1 MIKKTDKETVI
12 NGEAVKI
19 ITVYFLGIK
28 IYEEIN
34 TTTNNE
40 VVSNLTPQKRDNKIH
55 FGVGAQTTEKTL
67 KECGFDSSEI
77 GMVVHEYF
85 KAPSPQTGLSDQYYV
100 NYDEIHML
108 TIPVVQE
115 HEREIIELQNLI
127 LLLQGELSI
136 LKQKMEELKYA

>member
-40 VVSNLTPQKRDNKIH
+40 VVSNLTPQKRDNKIYG
-55 FGVGAQTTEKTL
+55 FKTIT
-67 KECGFDSSEI
+67 DYEI
-77 GMVVHEYF
+77 
-85 KAPSPQTGLSDQYYV
+85 K
-100 NYDEIHML
+100 N
-108 TIPVVQE
+108 
-115 HEREIIELQNLI
+115 
-127 LLLQGELSI
+127 
-136 LKQKMEELKYA
+136 

>member
-19 ITVYFLGIK
+19 ITAYFLGIK

-55 FGVGAQTTEKTL
+55 
-67 KECGFDSSEI
+67 GF
-77 GMVVHEYF
+77 
-85 KAPSPQTGLSDQYYV
+85 
-100 NYDEIHML
+100 N
-108 TIPVVQE
+108 
-115 HEREIIELQNLI
+115 NN
-127 LLLQGELSI
+127 
-136 LKQKMEELKYA
+136 

>member
-40 VVSNLTPQKRDNKIH
+40 VVSNLTPQKRDNKIY
-55 FGVGAQTTEKTL
+55 
-67 KECGFDSSEI
+67 GFI
-77 GMVVHEYF
+77 NN
-85 KAPSPQTGLSDQYYV
+85 K
-100 NYDEIHML
+100 
-108 TIPVVQE
+108 
-115 HEREIIELQNLI
+115 
-127 LLLQGELSI
+127 
-136 LKQKMEELKYA
+136 

>member
-40 VVSNLTPQKRDNKIH
+40 VVSSLTPQKRANKIH
-55 FGVGAQTTEKTL
+55 
-67 KECGFDSSEI
+67 GF
-77 GMVVHEYF
+77 
-85 KAPSPQTGLSDQYYV
+85 
-100 NYDEIHML
+100 N
-108 TIPVVQE
+108 
-115 HEREIIELQNLI
+115 NN
-127 LLLQGELSI
+127 
-136 LKQKMEELKYA
+136 